1 MGSAEGREIATV
13 SWRSQTFQTV
23 LVSTLV
29 LPLGVPLLSPL
40 LPLIRD
46 TFALTDLQ
54 TSYLV
59 SAYFLPSIVL
69 SPLIGTVVDRVGR
82 RPVLVS
88 SLFLFGCVG
97 IGIIVLREFTV
108 IIVARLVQGLAA
120 AGIFITTVTIIADS
134 FRGVQRNVV
143 FGMNV
148 AVLSTGRALYPLF
161 GGALARYGWR
171 VPFVCYLAA
180 ILAGIFVLYRFRELE
195 RVRRSRTHVRIQ
207 GTIAGLPTVEALL
220 LYGATITAET
230 VAFGAILTALPF
242 LLVADYGASP
252 VTIGT
257 TLMAT
262 TVAAAI
268 IAAGSG
274 RLARHFPN
282 DQLIASGFVLSG
294 GGLVGVGTAPSPTT
308 ITAGAILFGVGIG
321 LILPAVDAA
330 ISDAVTEDF
339 QASALSLR
347 NSATGFGRAIG
358 PLLFPAL
365 APVTG
370 YRILFFGAGIV
381 TLTGGL
387 GGMMTRR

>member
-148 AVLSTGRALYPLF
+148 AVLSTGRALYPLL